1 METVIIIL
9 AIIGLLKV
17 ISLFILCIIK
27 LYHKVISKDFTD
39 ITKCY
44 TIDIVNEFNLIPNI
58 KFIYTS
64 RLDCFEIIVS
74 FLNIEYY
81 SCYSIRTFKIN
92 KTSKK

>member
-27 LYHKVISKDFTD
+27 LYNKLISTSFDSIEKT
-39 ITKCY
+39 Y
-44 TIDIVNEFNLIPNI
+44 TIDTVNEFSLIPSI

-64 RLDCFEIIVS
+64 ELKCFEIIVS

-81 SCYSIRTFKIN
+81 SCYSLTYLID